1 MSAVRQ
7 TVRYTEYHPRW
18 YRTRVSTWWWLSR
31 WPYLKFI
38 LREISSVFVAWFV
51 VVLLLQ
57 IRALSRGPQ
66 AYAAF
71 EHWLQNP
78 VIVLLNLTAM
88 FFVTF
93 HAVTWFNLTPRAMVV
108 RFGGKRV
115 PDGLIVGTN
124 YAAWAA
130 VSVVLAWFL
139 LRS

>member
-1 MSAVRQ
+1 MSDTKQAVS
-7 TVRYTEYHPRW
+7 YTEYHPRW

-38 LREISSVFVAWFV
+38 LREISSVFIAWFV
-51 VVLLLQ
+51 VLLLLQ
-57 IRALSRGPQ
+57 IRALSRGPL

-78 VIVLLNLTAM
+78 LILLLNLSAL

-108 RFGGKRV
+108 RFRGKRV
-115 PDGLIVGTN
+115 ADRVIVGTN

-130 VSVVLAWFL
+130 VSLVLAWVL